1 MWKTDLLFFVEE
13 KFPRTVEYWGDTK
26 LRIPS
31 GKVWSKCLYNKITNN
46 GFLEMIWNKFQN
58 VTLYIYTQTLLD
70 AV

>member
-13 KFPRTVEYWGDTK
+13 NFPRTVEYWGDTK

>member
-1 MWKTDLLFFVEE
+1 VKNWFTIFFVEG
-13 KFPRTVEYWGDTK
+13 KCPRTVEYWGDTK

-46 GFLEMIWNKFQN
+46 GFLEMSWNKFQN

>member
-46 GFLEMIWNKFQN
+46 GFLEMIWKKFQN